1 MFKTKHEKKAFIE
14 ATVVMAILVALM
26 FIAGLKYLDPPPPGN
41 IAVNFGFS
49 DKGSGKI
56 QPENPEKAVKQAAPE
71 PVKTQ
76 KEKILTQNTEEAPVI
91 KSSKTKKNKTKKT
104 KPVKSPPKPSKETSE
119 VLENIFNA
127 PEGNQNS
134 SSEGDDAVA
143 SGDKGNPGGD
153 KNSKNYYGTGGS
165 GGGDPNYR
173 LGNRRAVTKPK
184 PQYRCNESGRVVV
197 IITVD
202 RAGNV
207 IKAEK
212 GKGTTAAACLT
223 KAAIEAAKKTKWESD
238 PGAPPR
244 QIGKIIYNFKL
255 TE

>member
-1 MFKTKHEKKAFIE
+1 MFKTKHEKKAFVE

-49 DKGSGKI
+49 DKGSGPK
-56 QPENPEKAVKQAAPE
+56 QPENPKIVKPAAPQ

-76 KEKILTQNTEEAPVI
+76 KENVLTQNTEEAPVI
-91 KSSKTKKNKTKKT
+91 KSSQTKKTKTKKT
-104 KPVKSPPKPSKETSE
+104 NPVKSPPKPSKQTSE

-127 PEGNQNS
+127 PEGNQTS
-134 SSEGDDAVA
+134 TSEGDDSNT
-143 SGDKGNPGGD
+143 SGDKGNPNGD
-153 KNSKNYYGTGGS
+153 KNSNNYYGSGGT

-173 LGNRRAVTKPK
+173 LGNRQAVSKPK
-184 PQYRCNESGRVVV
+184 PRYQCNESGRVVV

-212 GKGTTAAACLT
+212 GKGTTAASCLT
-223 KAAIEAAKKTKWESD
+223 KAAIEAAKKTKWQPDSD
-238 PGAPPR
+238 APPR